1 MNQIYKISILTALAF
16 GIISLFVDSPVVF
29 AQNSLTISIAPG
41 SSAPNNEVFWS
52 PDDPTIKQASQPNEA
67 KIKVGT
73 SVIWRN
79 DDAALHNGIS
89 TNSTSGVTFDTGY
102 LSKGKTG
109 PAQPVVFDKPGT
121 TEYYCSL
128 HPFMIG
134 KITVE

>member
-1 MNQIYKISILTALAF
+1 MNQIYKISILTALAV
-16 GIISLFVDSPVVF
+16 GTISLFIDSTAVF
-29 AQNSLTISIAPG
+29 AQNSLTISITPG
-41 SSAPNNEVFWS
+41 SSSPNNQVFWS
-52 PDDPTIKQASQPNEA
+52 PDDPTIKEVSEPNEA

-79 DDAALHNGIS
+79 DDAALHNGVS

-102 LSKGKTG
+102 LSKAKTG
-109 PAQPVVFDKPGT
+109 PAQPVIFDKPGT

>member
-1 MNQIYKISILTALAF
+1 MNQIYKISILTALAV
-16 GIISLFVDSPVVF
+16 GIISLFVDSAVVF

-41 SSAPNNEVFWS
+41 SSAPTSKVWWI
-52 PDDPTIKQASQPNEA
+52 PDDPTIKANSQPNEA

-73 SVIWRN
+73 SVVWRN
-79 DDAALHNGIS
+79 DDAALHNGV
-89 TNSTSGVTFDTGY
+89 STSGVTFDSGY

-128 HPFMIG
+128 HPFMVG